1 MLDDNLELMKFIFLA
16 ILSIGTTTLA
26 FYAKKRKR

>member
-16 ILSIGTTTLA
+16 ILAIGITTLA